1 MKLLLLL
8 ALSCAAAKAQTLTFS
23 IHDNSGATPD
33 APLPAAYPFAS
44 TPVGGSA
51 NILVKATNSGS
62 NPIEVALIYIGSEPG
77 TSTATPNFTVTG
89 LDQGHILAPAASEY
103 FTLNFTPGA
112 TGQLLGYLQVAYLVQ
127 QNGCSFDSSAIATR
141 CSGATAAVST
151 LEGPATAPQ
160 LLLTYNTGAGDTML
174 FPSTTFRLDFGSV
187 ATSATSSIPFTLAN
201 QTSAPVATPAVSL
214 LTQVFGSSA
223 FALDTSAL
231 PATIPANG
239 SAKFTVTRSPPA
251 SLA

>member
-127 QNGCSFDSSAIATR
+127 Q
-141 CSGATAAVST
+141 TAVP
-151 LEGPATAPQ
+151 LTAPPLPPAVAEQPPPYPPSKAQ
-160 LLLTYNTGAGDTML
+160 LPPPNFCLR
-174 FPSTTFRLDFGSV
+174 TTP
-187 ATSATSSIPFTLAN
+187 A
-201 QTSAPVATPAVSL
+201 QATPC
-214 LTQVFGSSA
+214 SSQA
-223 FALDTSAL
+223 RHSAS
-231 PATIPANG
+231 I
-239 SAKFTVTRSPPA
+239 SAA
-251 SLA
+251 